1 MTQMKERAVELI
13 ERIPDEK
20 MFYVINILQNLEEMS
35 SNRPADKKQ
44 AMEALQNVLKFSGRL
59 PEDFDADKELQEAR
73 EESMV
78 ILVDTNI
85 IIDALA
91 NREPYADDAKRIM
104 EKCAAREITGI
115 LAAHSIPNLFYI
127 LRKNFSQEER
137 RFLLKNLCE
146 IFQISDLNEKK
157 IVAALENN
165 AFSDFEDGLQEEC
178 AVESM
183 ADYIVIRNPADFKHS
198 RVKVIL
204 PDELLRE
211 LEKN

>member
-35 SNRPADKKQ
+35 SNKPADKKQ

-59 PEDFDADKELQEAR
+59 PEDFNADKELQE
-73 EESMV
+73 
-78 ILVDTNI
+78 
-85 IIDALA
+85 
-91 NREPYADDAKRIM
+91 
-104 EKCAAREITGI
+104 AREITGI

-127 LRKNFSQEER
+127 LRKNFSQDER

-183 ADYIVIRNPADFKHS
+183 ADYIVTRNPADFKHS